1 MCASTW
7 ERRSGRAI
15 EARGRLDRAA
25 EPEALGVLADALIA
39 REQAEVRR
47 DRAGDERAREVERVG
62 RSDRLF
68 LPM

>member
-1 MCASTW
+1 V
-7 ERRSGRAI
+7 RLNVG
-15 EARGRLDRAA
+15 EAFGPRNRGAPPLDRAA
-25 EPEALGVLADALIA
+25 EPQSLGVLSDVLIA

-68 LPM
+68 